1 MAEKPGSLGSIL
13 SKDRLKRVLGR
24 PEPGRSMSA
33 AKKTAILFA
42 GLFALIALVAWLDP
56 RPSLR
61 HVKVG
66 VLSGSPTGNYHAI
79 VETFAAEVA
88 RRKGRLTN
96 VPTAGSAE
104 NIQRLIAARESCDV
118 HFALVQG
125 GMAYPEGHG
134 LELIGQLPKP
144 ESLIILGR
152 NPERFR
158 VPADLK
164 GVRLGIGPVGSGT
177 EQLMR
182 RVLVELAGLNIVVA
196 TPPIDEQL
204 DMLER
209 GELDLGA
216 MVISENAKLLADAV
230 LRRNLDILAMPNADS
245 LARRLPFARAGTIE
259 AGQLDYVRQLPRVDK
274 PVLQVDTLIVGNGCA
289 STAVTQGMMA
299 AAAGLLPTFV
309 RHNKG
314 EPNLSGLPMASV
326 AQNFFKDD
334 GPDLLGT
341 YAPWAVN
348 IMPLPTWLQ
357 IGVALSVLFS
367 VMGLGHRFRL
377 WRVDANR
384 VKLESEIP
392 ELFGA
397 GTTVHAIAE
406 MPADPRH
413 ATPEARARIDGLMT
427 RLSALAQRCRKHSL
441 SVLVPM
447 GEEMSY
453 RYQETLISELIAAL
467 RLYRDRLPAEA

>member
-1 MAEKPGSLGSIL
+1 MSEQPGSLGSLI
-13 SKDRLKRVLGR
+13 SKDRLKRELGR
-24 PEPGRSMSA
+24 PEQGGSPSA
-33 AKKTAILFA
+33 ATKTVIFFGVVFLLA
-42 GLFALIALVAWLDP
+42 ALVAWLDP

-66 VLSGSPTGNYHAI
+66 VLSGSPTGHYHAI
-79 VETFAAEVA
+79 VETFAAEVS

-104 NIQRLIAARESCDV
+104 NIQRLIAARSTCEV

-134 LELIGQLPKP
+134 LELIGHLPKP
-144 ESLIILGR
+144 ESLVILGR

-182 RVLVELAGLNIVVA
+182 RVLVELAGLDIVVS

-216 MVISENAKLLADAV
+216 MVISEDAKLLVDAV
-230 LRRNLDILAMPNADS
+230 VRRNLDILAMPNAES
-245 LARRLPFARAGTIE
+245 LARRLRFARPGTIE

-274 PVLQVDTLIVGNGCA
+274 PLLQIDTLIVGNGCA
-289 STAVTQGMMA
+289 SNGVTQGMMA
-299 AAAGLLPTFV
+299 AAAELMPTFV
-309 RHNKG
+309 KHNKG
-314 EPNLSGLPMASV
+314 EPNLTGLPMAGV
-326 AQNFFKDD
+326 AQNFFKDE
-334 GPDLLGT
+334 GADLLGT
-341 YAPWAVN
+341 YAPWAVD

-357 IGVALSVLFS
+357 IGVAISVLFS
-367 VMGLGHRFRL
+367 VMGMGHRFRL
-377 WRVDANR
+377 WRVDADR

-397 GTTVHAIAE
+397 GTTVGAIAE
-406 MPADPRH
+406 MPAGPRH
-413 ATPEARARIDGLMT
+413 ATPEARATIDQLMT
-427 RLSALAQRCRKHSL
+427 RLTALADRCRRHSL

-453 RYQETLISELIAAL
+453 RYQETLISDLVTAL
-467 RLYRDRLPAEA
+467 RLYRDRLPPA

>member
-1 MAEKPGSLGSIL
+1 MISN
-13 SKDRLKRVLGR
+13 DRQKRILGR
-24 PEPGRSMSA
+24 PEHGRSLSPA
-33 AKKTAILFA
+33 AKTALLFA
-42 GLFALIALVAWLDP
+42 VVFVLAALLAWLDP

-66 VLSGSPTGNYHAI
+66 VLSGSPSGHYHAI
-79 VETFAAEVA
+79 ADTFAAEVS

-104 NIQRLIAARESCDV
+104 NIQRLIAARATCDL

-125 GMAYPEGHG
+125 GMAYPQGHG
-134 LELIGQLPKP
+134 LELIGQLPNP
-144 ESLIILGR
+144 ESLFILGR
-152 NPERFR
+152 NTDRFR
-158 VPADLK
+158 VPADLR

-182 RVLVELAGLNIVVA
+182 RVLVELAGLDIVVS
-196 TPPIDEQL
+196 TQPIDEQL
-204 DMLER
+204 EMLER

-216 MVISENAKLLADAV
+216 IVISEDAKLLSDAV

-245 LARRLPFARAGTIE
+245 LARRLHFARPGTIE
-259 AGQLDYVRQLPRVDK
+259 AGQFDYVRQLPRVNK
-274 PVLQVDTLIVGNGCA
+274 TVLQIDTLIVGNGCA
-289 STAVTQGMMA
+289 SNGVTQGMMA
-299 AAAGLLPTFV
+299 AAAALMPTFV
-309 RHNKG
+309 KHNKG
-314 EPNLSGLPMASV
+314 EPNLTGLPMAGV
-326 AQNFFKDD
+326 AQNFFKDE
-334 GPDLLGT
+334 GADLLGT
-341 YAPWAVN
+341 YAPWAVD

-377 WRVDANR
+377 WRVDADR
-384 VKLESEIP
+384 VKLEGEIP

-397 GTTVHAIAE
+397 GTTVGAIAD

-413 ATPEARARIDGLMT
+413 ATPQARARLDELIA
-427 RLSALAQRCRKHSL
+427 RLGALADRCRKHSL

-453 RYQETLISELIAAL
+453 RYQETLISDLVTAL
-467 RLYRDRLPAEA
+467 RLYRDRLPAGS

>member
-1 MAEKPGSLGSIL
+1 MAKKPGSLGSMI
-13 SKDRLKRVLGR
+13 SKDRQKRVLGR
-24 PEPGRSMSA
+24 LEQGGSLSPA
-33 AKKTAILFA
+33 VKTALF
-42 GLFALIALVAWLDP
+42 FAVVFVLAALLAWLDP

-66 VLSGSPTGNYHAI
+66 VLSGSPTGHYHAI
-79 VETFAAEVA
+79 VETFAAEVS

-104 NIQRLIAARESCDV
+104 NIQRLIAARKTCDV

-134 LELIGQLPKP
+134 LELIGHLPNP
-144 ESLIILGR
+144 ESLFILGR
-152 NPERFR
+152 NPDRFR

-182 RVLVELAGLNIVVA
+182 RVLVELAGLDVVVS
-196 TPPIDEQL
+196 TQPIDEQL
-204 DMLER
+204 EMLER

-216 MVISENAKLLADAV
+216 IVISEDAKLLADAV
-230 LRRNLDILAMPNADS
+230 VRRNLDILAMPNSDS
-245 LARRLPFARAGTIE
+245 LARRLHFARTGTIE
-259 AGQLDYVRQLPRVDK
+259 AGQLDYVRQLPRVNK
-274 PVLQVDTLIVGNGCA
+274 TVLKIDTLIVGNGCA
-289 STAVTQGMMA
+289 PNGVTQGMMA
-299 AAAGLLPTFV
+299 AAAELMPTFV
-309 RHNKG
+309 KHNKG
-314 EPNLSGLPMASV
+314 TPNLTGLPMASV
-326 AQNFFKDD
+326 AQNFFKDE
-334 GPDLLGT
+334 GADLLGT
-341 YAPWAVN
+341 YAPWAVD

-357 IGVALSVLFS
+357 IGVAVSVLFS
-367 VMGLGHRFRL
+367 VMGMGHRFRL
-377 WRVDANR
+377 WRIDADR

-392 ELFGA
+392 ELFGS
-397 GTTVHAIAE
+397 GTTVGAIAE

-413 ATPEARARIDGLMT
+413 ATPEVRARLDEMMA
-427 RLSALAQRCRKHSL
+427 RLSSLADRCRKHSL

-453 RYQETLISELIAAL
+453 RYQETLISDLVTAL
-467 RLYRDRLPAEA
+467 RLYRDRLPTGA

>member
-1 MAEKPGSLGSIL
+1 MISN
-13 SKDRLKRVLGR
+13 DRLKRELGR
-24 PEPGRSMSA
+24 PEPGRSLSPA
-33 AKKTAILFA
+33 TKTAIFFA
-42 GLFALIALVAWLDP
+42 VVFLLAALVAWLDP

-66 VLSGSPTGNYHAI
+66 VLSGSTTGNYHAI
-79 VETFAAEVA
+79 VESFAAEVS

-104 NIQRLIAARESCDV
+104 NIQRLIAARKSCDV

-125 GMAYPEGHG
+125 GMAYPEDHG
-134 LELIGQLPKP
+134 LELIGHLPQP

-152 NPERFR
+152 DPDRFR

-164 GVRLGIGPVGSGT
+164 GVRLGIGPMGSGT

-182 RVLVELAGLNIVVA
+182 RVLVELAGLDIVVS
-196 TPPIDEQL
+196 TQPIDQQL

-216 MVISENAKLLADAV
+216 MVISEHAKLLSDAV
-230 LRRNLDILAMPNADS
+230 VRRNLDILAMPNTDS
-245 LARRLPFARAGTIE
+245 LARRLPFARPGRIE

-274 PVLQVDTLIVGNGCA
+274 PLLQIDTLIVGNGCA
-289 STAVTQGMMA
+289 RPGVTQGLLA
-299 AAAGLLPTFV
+299 ATAELMPTFV
-309 RHNKG
+309 KHNKG
-314 EPNLSGLPMASV
+314 EPNLSGLPMADV
-326 AQNFFKDD
+326 AQNFFKDEGAD
-334 GPDLLGT
+334 ALGT

-357 IGVALSVLFS
+357 IGVAISVLFS
-367 VMGLGHRFRL
+367 AMGMAHRFRL
-377 WRVDANR
+377 WRVDADR

-392 ELFGA
+392 EIFGA
-397 GTTVHAIAE
+397 GTTVGAIAE
-406 MPADPRH
+406 MPADPLH
-413 ATPEARARIDGLMT
+413 ATPQAQARIDALIT
-427 RLSALAQRCRKHSL
+427 RLSALAQRCRKQSL

-453 RYQETLISELIAAL
+453 RYQETLISDLITAL
-467 RLYRDRLPAEA
+467 RLYRDKLQ

>member
-1 MAEKPGSLGSIL
+1 MI

-24 PEPGRSMSA
+24 PEQGGSLSPA
-33 AKKTAILFA
+33 AKTALF
-42 GLFALIALVAWLDP
+42 FAVVFVLAVLLAWLDP

-66 VLSGSPTGNYHAI
+66 VLSGSPTGHYHAI

-88 RRKGRLTN
+88 RRKGRLTH

-104 NIQRLIAARESCDV
+104 NIQRLIAARTTCDL

-134 LELIGQLPKP
+134 LELIGRLPKP

-152 NPERFR
+152 NPDRFR

-182 RVLVELAGLNIVVA
+182 RVLVELAGLDIIVS
-196 TPPIDEQL
+196 TQPIDAQL

-216 MVISENAKLLADAV
+216 LVISEDAKLLTDAV
-230 LRRNLDILAMPNADS
+230 RRRNLDILAMPNTDS
-245 LARRLPFARAGTIE
+245 LARRLHFARPGTIE

-274 PVLQVDTLIVGNGCA
+274 TVLQVDTLIVGNGCA
-289 STAVTQGMMA
+289 SDGVTQGMMA
-299 AAAGLLPTFV
+299 AVTELLPTFV

-314 EPNLSGLPMASV
+314 EPNLTGLPMAGV
-326 AQNFFKDD
+326 AQNFFKDE
-334 GPDLLGT
+334 GADLLGT
-341 YAPWAVN
+341 YAPWAVD

-357 IGVALSVLFS
+357 IGVAISVLFS
-367 VMGLGHRFRL
+367 VMGMGHRFRL
-377 WRVDANR
+377 WRVDADR

-397 GTTVHAIAE
+397 GTTVGAIAE

-413 ATPEARARIDGLMT
+413 AAPEARARLDELMA
-427 RLSALAQRCRKHSL
+427 RLSSLADRCRKQSL

-453 RYQETLISELIAAL
+453 RYQETLISDLVTAL
-467 RLYRDRLPAEA
+467 RLYRDRLSAGS

>member
-1 MAEKPGSLGSIL
+1 VF
-13 SKDRLKRVLGR
+13 SKDRHKRVLGQ
-24 PEPGRSMSA
+24 PEQGGALSPA
-33 AKKTAILFA
+33 AKMAIFFGVVFLLA
-42 GLFALIALVAWLDP
+42 ALLAWLDP

-66 VLSGSPTGNYHAI
+66 VLSGTPTGNYHAI
-79 VETFAAEVA
+79 VETFAAEVS
-88 RRKGRLTN
+88 RRKGQLTN

-104 NIQRLIAARESCDV
+104 NIQRLIAARTSCEV

-125 GMAYPEGHG
+125 GMLYPKDHG
-134 LELIGQLPKP
+134 LELIGHLPKP

-152 NPERFR
+152 DPDRFR
-158 VPADLK
+158 VPADFK

-177 EQLMR
+177 EQLMQR
-182 RVLVELAGLNIVVA
+182 MLVELAGLDIAVSTQA
-196 TPPIDEQL
+196 IETQL

-216 MVISENAKLLADAV
+216 MVISENAKLLSDAV
-230 LRRNLDILAMPNADS
+230 LRRKLDVLTMPNAES
-245 LARRLPFARAGTIE
+245 LARRLPFARPGTIE
-259 AGQLDYVRQLPRVDK
+259 AGQLHYVRQLPRVNK
-274 PVLQVDTLIVGNGCA
+274 RVLQVDTLIVGNGCA
-289 STAVTQGMMA
+289 PTGVTQGMMA
-299 AAAGLLPTFV
+299 AVAELMPTFV
-309 RHNKG
+309 KHNKG

-326 AQNFFKDD
+326 AQNFFKED

-341 YAPWAVN
+341 YAPWAVD

-357 IGVALSVLFS
+357 IGVAISVLFS
-367 VMGLGHRFRL
+367 IMGMGHRFRL
-377 WRVDANR
+377 WRVDADR

-397 GTTVHAIAE
+397 GTTLAAIAD

-413 ATPEARARIDGLMT
+413 ATPQARAEIDRLMT
-427 RLSALAQRCRKHSL
+427 RLGALADRCRKQSL
-441 SVLVPM
+441 SVLAPM

-453 RYQETLISELIAAL
+453 RYQETLISDLITAL
-467 RLYRDRLPAEA
+467 RLYRDRLPTDP